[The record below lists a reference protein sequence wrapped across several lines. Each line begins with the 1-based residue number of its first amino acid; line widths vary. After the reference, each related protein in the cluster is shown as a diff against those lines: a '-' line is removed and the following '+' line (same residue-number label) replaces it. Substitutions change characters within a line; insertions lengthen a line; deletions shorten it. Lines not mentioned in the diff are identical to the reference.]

1 MARRTVAEGGGEV
14 SRTSPTRPTHDAAGK
29 ARLVRLSLDAIR
41 PSPENELIYRPVDP
55 EDPEIQ
61 DLAESIVAHGLREPI
76 VITKDHF
83 ILSGHRRYAACR
95 LAGLSHV
102 PCRIEDI
109 SSTSPE
115 FERLLCEYNR
125 QRVKSFAEVVRERVV
140 TSVDPEEAY
149 ASLLAHRKSASKV
162 DGDFLILGGVKFR
175 KRISEAKMEML
186 KAVKDLIWARC
197 DWWPL
202 SDRSIHYDLL
212 NAPPLRHSTKPN
224 SRYANDKAS
233 YKDLTDLLT
242 RARLS
247 GEIPFDSIE
256 DPTRTVCVWGLHRD
270 VGGFLNREL
279 ADFLRGY
286 WRDLQQSQPDHI
298 EIVGEKNTIES
309 SIRDVAMRFCIPY
322 TLGRGYCSLDPRRK
336 MFERYRKSGKKS
348 LVILIMSDF
357 DPEGED
363 IAHSFARSMRDDFG
377 VEGVVARKVA
387 LTHEQVLERD
397 LPQTFDIKKTSNRY
411 RKFAAKYGDR
421 AHELEAL
428 DPAERSRLLTEA
440 IDQVLDI
447 DAFNRELDAEK
458 ADAARIARLRE
469 AVGPA
474 LRNALD
480 EMRLA

>member
-1 MARRTVAEGGGEV
+1 
-14 SRTSPTRPTHDAAGK
+14 
-29 ARLVRLSLDAIR
+29 
-41 PSPENELIYRPVDP
+41 LIYRPVDP

-76 VITKDHF
+76 VVTKDHF
-83 ILSGHRRYAACR
+83 ILSGHRRHAACR

-109 SSTSPE
+109 SRTSPE

-125 QRVKSFAEVVRERVV
+125 QRVKDFGETIREQII

-149 ASLLAHRKSASKV
+149 ASLIAHRRSAARI
-162 DGDFLILGGVKFR
+162 DGDNSLILGGVKSR
-175 KRISEAKMEML
+175 KRISRAKAEML
-186 KAVKDLIWARC
+186 RAIMDILEAQRA
-197 DWWPL
+197 WWPL

-212 NAPPLRHSTKPN
+212 NAPPLKHSAKPD

-242 RARLS
+242 RARVA
-247 GEIPFDSIE
+247 GKIPFRAIA
-256 DPTRTVCVWGLHRD
+256 DPTRKVCTWETHRD
-270 VGGFLNREL
+270 VGGFVRKGL
-279 ADFLRGY
+279 DGFLTGY
-286 WRDLQQSQPDHI
+286 WRDLLQSQPNHV

-322 TLGRGYCSLDPRRK
+322 TLGRGYCSLDPRYK
-336 MFERYRKSGKKS
+336 MFDRYRKSGKER

-377 VEGVVARKVA
+377 VTKIDARKVA

-397 LPQTFDIKKTSNRY
+397 LPQTFDIKKTSKRY
-411 RKFAAKYGDR
+411 KKFAAKYGDR

-440 IDQVLDI
+440 IDQVIDL

-458 ADAARIARLRE
+458 ADATRIARLRE

-480 EMRLA
+480 KMRLAEGGGLR